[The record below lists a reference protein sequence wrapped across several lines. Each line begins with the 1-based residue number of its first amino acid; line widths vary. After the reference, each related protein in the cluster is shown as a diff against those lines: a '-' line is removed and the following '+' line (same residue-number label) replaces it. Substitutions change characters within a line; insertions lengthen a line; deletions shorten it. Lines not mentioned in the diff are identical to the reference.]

1 MFVKL
6 PTKVRTIPAQTRG
19 ATGARDFEAP
29 VPPAA
34 ATLRTNLPAVLPS
47 LIGRDEDLLA
57 LGALGDEAF
66 AHLRREGALLPSED
80 VDAIAFAAEDIS

>member
-1 MFVKL
+1 M
-6 PTKVRTIPAQTRG
+6 
-19 ATGARDFEAP
+19 
-29 VPPAA
+29 
-34 ATLRTNLPAVLPS
+34 
-47 LIGRDEDLLA
+47 IGPDDDLLA